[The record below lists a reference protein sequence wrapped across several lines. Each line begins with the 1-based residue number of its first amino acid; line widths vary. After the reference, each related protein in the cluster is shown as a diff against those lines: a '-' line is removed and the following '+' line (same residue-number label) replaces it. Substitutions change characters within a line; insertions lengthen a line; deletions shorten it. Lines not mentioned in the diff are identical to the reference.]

1 MSDITLNVINK
12 SNDQNNSEFVIFS
25 KNTFGGSDNRSVA
38 WKVIRNLGQDD
49 THSFVYSSDFF
60 VSVEDSYGNYTPQ
73 LRANPGYLF
82 AMIKDE
88 TGDVIQHVGTENY
101 GNAFKVENRLEQGSI
116 KAKIYKDAKLFNS
129 SPSLAPD
136 QKVTFE
142 LNPII
147 NISAVSHI
155 QEGNTIESAAVS
167 SKPSEISLLGIK
179 SADIVV
185 TGGGPGSAAEPFKF
199 ELDNVIKS

>member
-1 MSDITLNVINK
+1 MSDITLNFINK

-25 KNTFGGSDNRSVA
+25 KNTFGGSDNSSVA
-38 WKVIRNLGQDD
+38 WKVIRNLGRDD
-49 THSFVYSSDFF
+49 SHPFVYSSDFF
-60 VSVEDSYGNYTPQ
+60 VSVEDNYGNYTPQ
-73 LRANPGYLF
+73 LKANPGDLF
-82 AMIKDE
+82 AMVKDQ
-88 TGDVIQHVGTENY
+88 TGDVIKHAGTGHY
-101 GNAFKVENRLEQGSI
+101 GNAFKVENHLEHGSI
-116 KAKIYKDAKLFNS
+116 KAKIYKDGKLFNS

-142 LNPII
+142 LNPVIC
-147 NISAVSHI
+147 ISAVSHI
-155 QEGNTIESAAVS
+155 QEGDAIESAAVS

-199 ELDNVIKS
+199 ELENVVKA